1 MQSVQA
7 VEHWQKRAEEAF
19 SSPSR
24 EGFQS
29 FARGTTV
36 VLHQAE
42 LYKTELNIVTLRAA
56 EQKAAK
62 ARARKSLQKG
72 GQLYASDAR
81 KMREEKE
88 AKLQAKADARAAKES
103 DQAAKQ
109 LQAQARKI
117 EIEERKVEKK
127 RVVERKK
134 ADLAMTESFR
144 YWRANPPGEDSNGE
158 FSTTIAGYFKKGSGL
173 SLNMKCN
180 AMTSENGCHA
190 DATPDCSDYDDDG
203 GGVSPAGWLILSSM
217 ISINSNYWNIF
228 DAIDAEA
235 DEVFSKVPDLKN
247 TFDPPPPKD
256 KTAEILL
263 NLMQQAWTVFAAP
276 NLAKVFKNT
285 PLQDNTLLAPMIGD
299 GYTYIMNELNKE
311 SAHLDGTQDLQAQ
324 VKLIAKLWLVGMEG
338 VGNATFNG
346 SEDSMT
352 NLVGLI
358 ANGAYLDPKVDGAI
372 EMRQQIEKPLYAIMI
387 PATWN
392 YNSNPAQGE
401 KAAFVLS
408 TDYECTNDDECPDRP
423 PGYPNGL
430 EMFMTSDAAQKTC
443 YCHGGKWFFLLQVL
457 GHPHVCGLPG
467 SGGNCDGFNR
477 LVAPKGLDAFDG
489 KEWSGLTKHQ
499 FVQGSI
505 NTWEANGHKNGYQ
518 IDFDDPDAVGIF
530 TGDSSIESPGVISIP
545 VCGLSEVY
553 DNWENPKD
561 AKHFPCN

>member
-1 MQSVQA
+1 MKTLPNALAWTASLLAIVSQTVAAALPDLRILPLGDSIT
-7 VEHWQKRAEEAF
+7 KGSL
-19 SSPSR
+19 SSDGNGYRNYLETKLQNYEPD
-24 EGFQS
+24 S
-29 FARGTTV
+29 FTTV
-36 VLHQAE
+36 DMIGTIHTDGSMKDKDHEGHSGEYV
-42 LYKTELNIVTLRAA
+42 KNIVTYWQKPFGAGPNVVLLHVGTNNMDLNRNVAEAPGLYSTMLDEMYKKLPNAFIIVCKVIHSKNAELNARASDFNAKLEEMVKQRRAA
-56 EQKAAK
+56 GRPIAIIDMGLVDSDIKDEKHPTDLGYAKMANGWYKAIVDGNMAGLI
-62 ARARKSLQKG
+62 KSHGTSDPGGVGVGVGSGGDNGASTGSAGYKGSIKG
-72 GQLYASDAR
+72 GADDFAYD
-81 KMREEKE
+81 
-88 AKLQAKADARAAKES
+88 KLI
-103 DQAAKQ
+103 
-109 LQAQARKI
+109 L
-117 EIEERKVEKK
+117 
-127 RVVERKK
+127 
-134 ADLAMTESFR
+134 ADLDGDGFDDYILADNDGKV
-144 YWRANPPGEDSNGE
+144 RAWKINNG
-158 FSTTIAGYFKKGSGL
+158 G
-173 SLNMKCN
+173 
-180 AMTSENGCHA
+180 MTSLGYIQPDWA
-190 DATPDCSDYDDDG
+190 D
-203 GGVSPAGWLILSSM
+203 
-217 ISINSNYWNIF
+217 
-228 DAIDAEA
+228 
-235 DEVFSKVPDLKN
+235 
-247 TFDPPPPKD
+247 
-256 KTAEILL
+256 
-263 NLMQQAWTVFAAP
+263 
-276 NLAKVFKNT
+276 
-285 PLQDNTLLAPMIGD
+285 
-299 GYTYIMNELNKE
+299 
-311 SAHLDGTQDLQAQ
+311 LDITR
-324 VKLIAKLWLVGMEG
+324 
-338 VGNATFNG
+338 
-346 SEDSMT
+346 DSMT

-387 PATWN
+387 PATWD

-401 KAAFVLS
+401 KAVFVLS

-530 TGDSSIESPGVISIP
+530 TGDSSIGSPGVIPIP